1 MVYVQENRSSVKNE
15 WLGRYTSIS
24 RINLIRTSNFIL
36 LYRQNWFYFCHID
49 RNSTYCIQDLHRD
62 VDIRLQ
68 ERSPS
73 FDCKGLTT
81 RSSGET
87 LVPRQEFSSTLSSQ
101 ELRPTASWHHSLP
114 DFKLQFLSS
123 AKPPCYFSLL
133 MSYVVLSTP
142 HLILHTYS

>member
-15 WLGRYTSIS
+15 WLGRYTSTS
-24 RINLIRTSNFIL
+24 GINLIRTSNFIL
-36 LYRQNWFYFCHID
+36 LYRQNWFYFCHI
-49 RNSTYCIQDLHRD
+49 
-62 VDIRLQ
+62 DIRLQ

-101 ELRPTASWHHSLP
+101 ELQPTASWHHSLP
-114 DFKLQFLSS
+114 DFKLQQNHQAISRFSCHMWYYPLLTL
-123 AKPPCYFSLL
+123 YFTHTI
-133 MSYVVLSTP
+133 SYPKAVWF
-142 HLILHTYS
+142 HILIL